1 MYENISSTLGQC
13 YYFFISGI
21 IFGLFYELL
30 RFLRMLIKHHAAAVF
45 IEDIFYFAVCAFV
58 SFVISLSVGIGYFR
72 IYYIVF
78 EALGAFLYF
87 ITVGRFINKLLKS
100 VVKVIKK
107 FIYAIY
113 KEIQPKIAAAFV
125 TIAAK
130 IKLLFGKIA
139 ENMPKVEFYHQK
151 GLKTTNKVMY
161 NNKVPLS
168 EGGESNRVIKAQI
181 KKKA

>member
-21 IFGLFYELL
+21 FFGLFYELL
-30 RFLRMLIKHHAAAVF
+30 RFLRLLIKHNAVAVF
-45 IEDIFYFAVCAFV
+45 IEDIFFFAVCAFV
-58 SFVISLSVGIGYFR
+58 SFVISMSVGIGYFR

-78 EALGAFLYF
+78 EVLGAFLYF
-87 ITVGRFINKLLKS
+87 VTVGRFINKLLKK
-100 VVKVIKK
+100 VVRVIKK

-113 KEIQPKIAAAFV
+113 KEIKPKIAAVFV
-125 TIAAK
+125 IIAAK
-130 IKLLFGKIA
+130 TKLLFGKIA
-139 ENMPKVEFYHQK
+139 ENMPKVEFYHK
-151 GLKTTNKVMY
+151 KALKTTDKMVY

-168 EGGESNRVIKAQI
+168 EGGEGSVIKAQI